1 MPNERVELLCAQVGG
16 LSAQAAADTSAQ
28 DGCLC
33 AQDGCLCAQVGPLSA
48 QARLLCEQ
56 TWFKVTENQVRLLNI
71 ELFE

>member
-16 LSAQAAADTSAQ
+16 LSAQAQDTS
-28 DGCLC
+28 

-56 TWFKVTENQVRLLNI
+56 TRFKVTENQVRLLNI